1 MDQILNEDSFH
12 DSFISTPNSG
22 TSTELITTN
31 DNETEEENKTIH
43 GSQSDTNTPGGPG
56 TLMTAANESNS
67 KKNLKNNKK
76 AHSIENKTAK
86 SNENTNS
93 NENNTANKSNEKEK
107 AKFVSV
113 NNPKLAQATPL
124 PISPQKRPIF
134 TSKKK
139 GRKNPKQRSNEWKQK
154 QQQQQKTASKD
165 NKNQNFND
173 FTERRKSRIN
183 NVIGGKITVE
193 IDKGYHSC
201 ASAANEDEDDEEIIL
216 QKYQKLPKNMY
227 TNDEEKLAK
236 KLEIY
241 KFKLVNKVNHIRQKC
256 QVVDKDN
263 KGSVA
268 GDNLNTIL
276 EEEKLNT
283 IKNIVNEEHIQSLIN
298 MHKID
303 KKNVNYNT
311 FWNAA
316 IDFEQTDTQSNAK
329 LWDTFRFNLIDEKRP
344 TLVPDKSVLNYLIQS
359 MRQDNNNNERQSTY
373 HANSQTVNWQTTTNI
388 KKSIEKQYGKK
399 IADQL
404 EYFQYILNL
413 NADEKFKYNESGNW
427 EQDRKACKEKLAE
440 DGESTWYC
448 TNCQYVNHPVTMI
461 FLIYSL

>member
-139 GRKNPKQRSNEWKQK
+139 VEKIQN
-154 QQQQQKTASKD
+154 KD
-165 NKNQNFND
+165 QMNGNK
-173 FTERRKSRIN
+173 
-183 NVIGGKITVE
+183 
-193 IDKGYHSC
+193 
-201 ASAANEDEDDEEIIL
+201 
-216 QKYQKLPKNMY
+216 
-227 TNDEEKLAK
+227 
-236 KLEIY
+236 
-241 KFKLVNKVNHIRQKC
+241 
-256 QVVDKDN
+256 
-263 KGSVA
+263 
-268 GDNLNTIL
+268 
-276 EEEKLNT
+276 
-283 IKNIVNEEHIQSLIN
+283 
-298 MHKID
+298 
-303 KKNVNYNT
+303 
-311 FWNAA
+311 
-316 IDFEQTDTQSNAK
+316 
-329 LWDTFRFNLIDEKRP
+329 
-344 TLVPDKSVLNYLIQS
+344 
-359 MRQDNNNNERQSTY
+359 NNNNNKKQ
-373 HANSQTVNWQTTTNI
+373 QVKII
-388 KKSIEKQYGKK
+388 KIK
-399 IADQL
+399 IL
-404 EYFQYILNL
+404 MILQNVE
-413 NADEKFKYNESGNW
+413 NQE
-427 EQDRKACKEKLAE
+427 
-440 DGESTWYC
+440 
-448 TNCQYVNHPVTMI
+448 
-461 FLIYSL
+461 LIM